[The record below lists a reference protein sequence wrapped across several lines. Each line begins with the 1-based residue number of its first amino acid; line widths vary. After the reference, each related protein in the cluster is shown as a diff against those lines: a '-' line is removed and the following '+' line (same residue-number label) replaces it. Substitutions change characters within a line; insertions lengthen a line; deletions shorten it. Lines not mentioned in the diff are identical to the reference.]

1 MGLYSHASQERLS
14 RVFRDNF
21 SVEDIAEPLCSF
33 DHTTS
38 VESVLE
44 FMRVRDYRVVGVRHE
59 GELIGFIERDDLPAP
74 SLQEACQEFT
84 PGMVLPSSAGYER
97 VITILNHSR
106 RAFIEVFGK
115 VGGIVTRTDMSKPP
129 VRMWLFGMITIIEMG
144 LLRMIEE
151 NLEPEQ
157 WQALLQ
163 PTRLEKA
170 LELQGM
176 RVAKSQQLDLLDCLQ
191 FCDKCHI
198 IAKSENLRSR
208 FNFASRKRAEDVFS
222 DMESLRDSL
231 AHSDDI
237 VGQDWDS
244 IVQLAGSIEELMAI
258 VS

>member
-21 SVEDIAEPLCSF
+21 SAEDIAEPLGSF
-33 DHTTS
+33 DHDAS

-44 FMRVRDYRVVGVRHE
+44 FMRVRDYRVIGVRHE
-59 GELIGFIERDDLPAP
+59 GELIGFVEREDLPAP
-74 SLQEACQEFT
+74 SLWEVCQEF
-84 PGMVLPSSAGYER
+84 PPELVLPSSAGYER
-97 VITILNHSR
+97 AIAILNHSR

-129 VRMWLFGMITIIEMG
+129 VRMWLFGMVTIIEMG
-144 LLRMIEE
+144 FVRMIEE
-151 NLEPEQ
+151 NLTPDQ

-163 PTRLEKA
+163 PSRLEKA
-170 LELQGM
+170 RELQGM

-198 IAKSENLRSR
+198 IAKDENLRAK
-208 FNFASRKRAEDVFS
+208 FNFASRKRAEEVFS
-222 DMESLRDSL
+222 DLESLRDSL
-231 AHSDDI
+231 AHSSDI

-244 IVQLAGSIEELMAI
+244 IVRLAGSIEELMAI